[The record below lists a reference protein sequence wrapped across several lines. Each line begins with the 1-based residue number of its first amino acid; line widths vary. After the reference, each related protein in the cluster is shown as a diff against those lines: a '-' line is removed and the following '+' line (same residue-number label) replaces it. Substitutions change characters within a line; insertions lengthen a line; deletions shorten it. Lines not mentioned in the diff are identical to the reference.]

1 VLPWTHRT
9 LVEER
14 RWLTGED
21 FAQVLAL
28 CQFLPGPNVAN
39 CSIVLGRRWFGLSGA
54 LAAFGGLMALP
65 FVWVLMLASL
75 YSSYGDLPGL
85 RAVVSG
91 VGIAGAGLFIGTALK
106 LARPIARKPAA
117 LGVVAA
123 CFVAVGLA
131 RVSLLL
137 ALPVALLVAVLAARQ
152 RWI

>member
-14 RWLTGED
+14 RWLTGDD